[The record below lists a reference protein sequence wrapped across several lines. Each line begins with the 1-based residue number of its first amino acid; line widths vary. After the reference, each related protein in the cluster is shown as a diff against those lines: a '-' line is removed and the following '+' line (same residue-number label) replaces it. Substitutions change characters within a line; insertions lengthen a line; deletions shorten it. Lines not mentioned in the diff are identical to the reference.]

1 MFAQPREQ
9 NLPPFT
15 MPTQED
21 RVRKAVTGNMLVRH
35 AVPAAMDDRDPRL
48 CADGLEGDL
57 DLRLLARPKGRLT
70 PTEDK
75 PFARLPHPDAAD
87 LEDGAVRQCLG
98 EASAS
103 WGSKA
108 SAPGERGLN
117 RNSAFGVNH
126 SAMSR
131 VKISKARAGEALTR
145 TDTRTC
151 DVTIRARHDP

>member
-87 LEDGAVRQCLG
+87 PRRRCRSPV
-98 EASAS
+98 
-103 WGSKA
+103 
-108 SAPGERGLN
+108 
-117 RNSAFGVNH
+117 
-126 SAMSR
+126 SR
-131 VKISKARAGEALTR
+131 
-145 TDTRTC
+145 
-151 DVTIRARHDP
+151 